1 MARVKRRVASTK
13 QNIGKILRKQR
24 KSIPLTLNQ
33 LSQMSGVSIAHL
45 GRIEKGQRFPSVYI
59 LQLISKPLGFDLF
72 ELLIMAGYLSPE
84 HSVFS
89 EEERDKLRVEL
100 NRLAERVETDSNR
113 IVEIVNRLLM
123 TS

>member
-1 MARVKRRVASTK
+1 MAKVKRRVASTK
-13 QNIGKILRKQR
+13 RNIGKIIREQR
-24 KSIPLTLNQ
+24 KSIPLTLKQ

-84 HSVFS
+84 HYVFS
-89 EEERDKLRVEL
+89 EEERDKLRAEL
-100 NRLAERVETDSNR
+100 N
-113 IVEIVNRLLM
+113 
-123 TS
+123 